1 MSVFVVGQI
10 EVTDPGTFSEYLE
23 KFFPILKRH
32 NGILLAGA
40 KSETVLIEGEWA
52 LPKTVVMQF
61 PTKKAAESWHNDPEY
76 QTIIPIRLSSSKANL
91 VLVEGVD

>member
-40 KSETVLIEGEWA
+40 KSETVLIEGEWGFSKNCCNA
-52 LPKTVVMQF
+52 I
-61 PTKKAAESWHNDPEY
+61 PE
-76 QTIIPIRLSSSKANL
+76 QRSCGELA
-91 VLVEGVD
+91 